1 MTTDHCSPET
11 ALQAILLM
19 LGFLLLCLA
28 ASWVSIK
35 ILNWRNKP
43 RSQFH
48 LQAVDAKKYQIEP
61 GDAFM

>member
-1 MTTDHCSPET
+1 MTTDYLSPEA
-11 ALQAILLM
+11 ALQTILLT

-48 LQAVDAKKYQIEP
+48 LQAVDPKKYQIEQ